1 MKFLCLVYF
10 APDAFADL
18 TPDEMRRVDDATIE
32 HDHKLRSGGHLL
44 IASPLAEA
52 GEASIDRRQRMTM
65 SVMDGPYAEA
75 KEVIGGFLLIEAKD
89 MAEAVSLFDD
99 DPIAAHS
106 RIVIR
111 PLMEAHR
118 HSQTGV
124 GRPSFQPG

>member
-10 APDAFADL
+10 EPDAFAGV
-18 TPDEMRRVDDATIE
+18 TPDEMKRIDNATIE

-52 GEASIDRRQRMTM
+52 EEVNIDRRQRMTM
-65 SVMDGPYAEA
+65 SVLDGPYAES
-75 KEVIGGFLLIEAKD
+75 KEVIGGFLLIEARD
-89 MAEAVSLFDD
+89 MVEAVSLFDD

-106 RIVIR
+106 RLVIR

-118 HSQTGV
+118 HSETGQA
-124 GRPSFQPG
+124 RPDFSPA